1 MVFKILLSV
10 SRYQFNILCLQLCVE
25 RLSSMKKYV
34 FGLGS
39 AQVVPVLCSHQTIVL
54 WGLLPDKL

>member
-1 MVFKILLSV
+1 MSPRPFIGEQTVKYVI
-10 SRYQFNILCLQLCVE
+10 QTLQLSVE

-39 AQVVPVLCSHQTIVL
+39 AQVTSKFHNFIV
-54 WGLLPDKL
+54 GVMYARIFFVH

>member
-1 MVFKILLSV
+1 MVFKILSSV
-10 SRYQFNILCLQLCVE
+10 KRYQFNIFCLQLSVE

-39 AQVVPVLCSHQTIVL
+39 AQVVPVLYGHQTIIL
-54 WGLLPDKL
+54 

>member
-1 MVFKILLSV
+1 MVCKILSSV
-10 SRYQFNILCLQLCVE
+10 SRYQFNILCLQLSVE

-39 AQVVPVLCSHQTIVL
+39 AQVVPILCSHQTIVL
-54 WGLLPDKL
+54 

>member
-1 MVFKILLSV
+1 M
-10 SRYQFNILCLQLCVE
+10 FNIGLELFIK

-39 AQVVPVLCSHQTIVL
+39 AQVLVIVL
-54 WGLLPDKL
+54 VVSLVSRFIAGLLGLIVIVIGNA